1 MHSWCNIHNEMSIHM
16 MSCQSFSSCNTRGV
30 THNSGERFRSLT
42 TVIPLE
48 DMMSITHDGRGVQST
63 TRLGYW
69 PHTSAPHV
77 GASVSPMGCVVWLGQ
92 LVIEPRS
99 SRGEVESLG
108 WEKETAQMQVIPF
121 SLFLFYISYFV
132 FKFKF
137 QIQTNVNFEYTSAKT
152 ATGMQIYNFIYLLV
166 F

>member
-1 MHSWCNIHNEMSIHM
+1 MVEECRAKRGWDIGP
-16 MSCQSFSSCNTRGV
+16 TR
-30 THNSGERFRSLT
+30 RR
-42 TVIPLE
+42 
-48 DMMSITHDGRGVQST
+48 
-63 TRLGYW
+63 
-69 PHTSAPHV
+69 HTLALVFP
-77 GASVSPMGCVVWLGQ
+77 PMGRVVWLGQ
-92 LVIEPRS
+92 QVIEPRS

-152 ATGMQIYNFIYLLV
+152 PTGMQIYNFIYLLV